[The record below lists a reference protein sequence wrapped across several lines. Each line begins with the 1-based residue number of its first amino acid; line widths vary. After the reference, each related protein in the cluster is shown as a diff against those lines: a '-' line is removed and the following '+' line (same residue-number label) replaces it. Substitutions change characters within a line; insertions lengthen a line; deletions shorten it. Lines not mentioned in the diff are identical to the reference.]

1 MRRRRTPNADSR
13 RIVRT
18 PTFRELS
25 PEECVDVLRRNNYGR
40 IAFTLHERV
49 DVEPVHYVFDADW
62 LYIRTSKGTKVAM
75 LKRGP
80 WVAFEV
86 DEVRAPFDWT
96 SVVVKGTVY
105 FVSGVPGA
113 DDPKI
118 HEQALTIL
126 RRLMPEA
133 MTAKDPTPS
142 RNVILRISVN
152 EMHGRASH
160 P

>member
-1 MRRRRTPNADSR
+1 
-13 RIVRT
+13 
-18 PTFRELS
+18 
-25 PEECVDVLRRNNYGR
+25 VDVPRRNNYGR
-40 IAFTLHERV
+40 IAFTLHDRV

-62 LYIRTSKGTKVAM
+62 LYIRTSQGTKVAM
-75 LKRGP
+75 LERGP

-105 FVSGVPGA
+105 FVSGVRGA
-113 DDPKI
+113 DDPKA
-118 HEQALTIL
+118 HEHALAVL
-126 RRLMPEA
+126 RRLTPEV
-133 MTAKDPTPS
+133 MTSKDPTPS

-152 EMHGRASH
+152 EIHGRAAQ

>member
-1 MRRRRTPNADSR
+1 M
-13 RIVRT
+13 RT

-25 PEECVDVLRRNNYGR
+25 TVECVDVLRRNHYGR
-40 IAFTLHERV
+40 IAFTLHDRV
-49 DVEPVHYVFDADW
+49 DVEPVHYVLDGDW

-75 LKRGP
+75 LRRGP

-86 DEVRAPFDWT
+86 DEVRGPFDWT

-105 FVSGVPGA
+105 FVSGIAGA
-113 DDPKI
+113 DDPKAY
-118 HEQALTIL
+118 EQALAVL

-133 MTAKDPTPS
+133 MTPDDPTPS
-142 RNVILRISVN
+142 RTVILRISLN
-152 EMHGRASH
+152 EVHGRASH